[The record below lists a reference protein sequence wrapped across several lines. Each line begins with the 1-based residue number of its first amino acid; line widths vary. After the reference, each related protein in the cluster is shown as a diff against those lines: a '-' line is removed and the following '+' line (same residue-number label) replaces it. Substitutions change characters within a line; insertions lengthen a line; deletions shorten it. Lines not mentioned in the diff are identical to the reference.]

1 MITQEGCGPC
11 NIMKSMAPKEVARYN
26 IPIRFVELEPM
37 PENIRPP
44 YTPYFYLMEG
54 DKIIE
59 QWGGDIRKLIKVIER
74 NINQKKESS
83 NE

>member
-1 MITQEGCGPC
+1 MITQEGCRPC
-11 NIMKSMAPKEVARYN
+11 EAMKSMAPTKAKMKGFDFRIVK
-26 IPIRFVELEPM
+26 LESM